1 MVDDGTGAKE
11 IFRVD
16 NFDLVQVPDEDH
28 GKFYSGDCY
37 VILYAYN
44 TGSQD
49 RFIIY
54 FWLVS
59 KQYLF
64 AVLILTLKIMNLKYM
79 ISGKIF
85 KISCRV
91 KSQVKTKEAQLL

>member
-44 TGSQD
+44 NGGQD
-49 RFIIY
+49 RFIVY

-59 KQYLF
+59 TLCL
-64 AVLILTLKIMNLKYM
+64 VHLIFFSIKIEAFHCFYCYNQILDL
-79 ISGKIF
+79 GTKI
-85 KISCRV
+85 KPR
-91 KSQVKTKEAQLL
+91 

>member
-1 MVDDGTGAKE
+1 MVDDGSGAKE

-37 VILYAYN
+37 VILYAYS
-44 TGSQD
+44 TGTQD

-59 KQYLF
+59 Y
-64 AVLILTLKIMNLKYM
+64 AVYFSQRKNRDKREYFFEICHVCIYVLHR
-79 ISGKIF
+79 G
-85 KISCRV
+85 
-91 KSQVKTKEAQLL
+91 KSQVKMKGVPLH

>member
-16 NFDLVQVPDEDH
+16 HFDLVQVPDEDH

-37 VILYAYN
+37 VVLYAYN
-44 TGSQD
+44 SGGRDQ
-49 RFIIY
+49 FIIY

-59 KQYLF
+59 YNSYLFSPKSTHISKVNITLVSLKQYYIFLLF
-64 AVLILTLKIMNLKYM
+64 LIVGTT
-79 ISGKIF
+79 F
-85 KISCRV
+85 KPR
-91 KSQVKTKEAQLL
+91 